1 MANIYN
7 NNDRKPVS
15 VNEPTHTDTRRL
27 YEVWAQNINVIK
39 CMEDGQD
46 HPFLSESW
54 ASITAFEYH
63 ALSAEHAKSMFYA
76 QHPKSQGYFV
86 ESVIDLTPVY
96 E

>member
-1 MANIYN
+1 MANIYDN
-7 NNDRKPVS
+7 KGRE
-15 VNEPTHTDTRRL
+15 VNTERDNHRL

-39 CMEDGQD
+39 CMEEGEE
-46 HPFLSESW
+46 HPFLSEKW

-63 ALSAEHAKSMFYA
+63 ARTAEHAKSLFYS

-86 ESVIDLTPVY
+86 ESVIDLTPTY